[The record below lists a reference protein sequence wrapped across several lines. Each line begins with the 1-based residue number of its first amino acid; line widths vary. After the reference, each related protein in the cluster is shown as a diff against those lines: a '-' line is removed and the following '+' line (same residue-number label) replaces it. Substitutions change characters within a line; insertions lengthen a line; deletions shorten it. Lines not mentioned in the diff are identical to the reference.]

1 MTSEIILHGK
11 KNEWTRSLL
20 WSHFIKYKPLCLP
33 SLNHKMIWA
42 VYMITVTQ
50 FFLKAAKILY
60 NFLLASR
67 LFYTCKC
74 WGIRLSE
81 TSSKTYAWQANGRPD
96 SATAFVT
103 PTVGSLNKNHLAS
116 TFKESIPPF
125 SSTGLQ
131 LDFIKV
137 RSAKAQWGTV
147 HPPLA
152 NTNSLSK
159 RGQRWKQEQMKTRR
173 YSVRSYSMV

>member
-1 MTSEIILHGK
+1 
-11 KNEWTRSLL
+11 
-20 WSHFIKYKPLCLP
+20 
-33 SLNHKMIWA
+33 MIWA
-42 VYMITVTQ
+42 EYMITVTQ
-50 FFLKAAKILY
+50 LFLKAAKILY

-81 TSSKTYAWQANGRPD
+81 TSSKTCAWQANGRSD

-116 TFKESIPPF
+116 TFKEPIPSF
-125 SSTGLQ
+125 SSTGHQ
-131 LDFIKV
+131 LDFVKV

-152 NTNSLSK
+152 NTNCLSK
-159 RGQRWKQEQMKTRR
+159 RGHRLKQEWIKTLRN
-173 YSVRSYSMV
+173 SVGSYSMV